1 VSRHRDIWAVLGI
14 ARTSNVADIR
24 GAYARQLRS
33 FDVDA
38 DPQRFMTLR
47 DARDAALR
55 IARQQPA
62 LETDALSADQGETP
76 TDDVPQDVE
85 GADSLSFTP
94 PPLPDAAQITAHLG
108 EQPRE
113 GTISVT
119 VPPPP
124 EADYRCDAA
133 PVAAPAG
140 DGAATL
146 PGPGG
151 GAHLEPAIL
160 DGGNQRGTIAVAVPD
175 VALAA
180 QMDQHYD
187 AVRRLLAPHYGAPDE
202 RYLGADEE
210 VLLAGHLDALLADP
224 RLEQIAFRE
233 QAGAWFAE
241 MAANSVPRSDSIVE
255 RLVATFGWAAGR
267 GRIDQPRDVARV
279 LARRDSL
286 VFFRL
291 VQEKKHP
298 LNAAWRELV
307 KPASAGSRRSFGV
320 NRGDVQRLLKVVR
333 ENFPDLESC
342 FDWYRVSLWETPGRV
357 GRGGGAWRP
366 AYFGLIL
373 LLGVLRAAFSGSDHS
388 PPVTV
393 PTPMSSA
400 AITAVMERQRKVN
413 DPVSDIAMALRDAT
427 GGMLTND
434 DLRKDN
440 PKLGAEL
447 MTAWREAHDRGDALT
462 DFLARTRRD
471 LIRRANVSLRHAPWQ
486 LAAESRQLELDQ
498 FEATRQQSPALCGA
512 LMDGGR
518 MPPIVATRF
527 ADRENALIRHALLES
542 DGAGGAAPAGGK
554 FNVPGAVMKD
564 AAARAA
570 LSHDDLVAALNR
582 RSTPA
587 RTCDARI
594 ALLQAALALP
604 PKDGLKLLREM

>member
-119 VPPPP
+119 VPLPP
-124 EADYRCDAA
+124 EADYRRDAA

-255 RLVATFGWAAGR
+255 RLVATFGWAADR

-393 PTPMSSA
+393 PTPIGTFA
-400 AITAVMERQRKVN
+400 GNGAPVEIKV
-413 DPVSDIAMALRDAT
+413 DDKVSDIAIALSGAT

-434 DLRKDN
+434 DVGKQN
-440 PKLGAEL
+440 PKLAADL
-447 MTAWREAHDRGDALT
+447 MTAWQAAHDRRDGLS
-462 DFLARTRRD
+462 DFLTSTRHD
-471 LIRRANVSLRHAPWQ
+471 LIRRANATLRHASYD

-498 FEATRQQSPALCGA
+498 FKATRAENPAACGA
-512 LMDGGR
+512 LMDGGA
-518 MPPIVATRF
+518 MPPDVRTRF
-527 ADRENALIRHALLES
+527 ANRENALIRHALLES
-542 DGAGGAAPAGGK
+542 DGPGVAAAKKRGK
-554 FNVPGAVMKD
+554 FTVSSAVMKD
-564 AAARAA
+564 AASRAS
-570 LSHDDLVAALNR
+570 LSRDDLSAALNGR
-582 RSTPA
+582 GTPS

-594 ALLQAALALP
+594 GLLEAALALA